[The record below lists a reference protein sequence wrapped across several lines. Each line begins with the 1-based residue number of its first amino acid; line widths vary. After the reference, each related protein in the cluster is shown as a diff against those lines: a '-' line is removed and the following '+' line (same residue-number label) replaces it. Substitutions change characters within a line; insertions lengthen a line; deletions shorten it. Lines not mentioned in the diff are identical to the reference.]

1 MEPTNVFEDAVL
13 SGRTNMIGQQGATP
27 LEGGLPLHY
36 KGWIV
41 GASGPS
47 HPIAP
52 DAAPARAPTV

>member
-1 MEPTNVFEDAVL
+1 MFEDAVP

>member
-1 MEPTNVFEDAVL
+1 ML
-13 SGRTNMIGQQGATP
+13 SGRTNVIGQQGATLP

-36 KGWIV
+36 KDWIV
-41 GASGPS
+41 GAIGPS